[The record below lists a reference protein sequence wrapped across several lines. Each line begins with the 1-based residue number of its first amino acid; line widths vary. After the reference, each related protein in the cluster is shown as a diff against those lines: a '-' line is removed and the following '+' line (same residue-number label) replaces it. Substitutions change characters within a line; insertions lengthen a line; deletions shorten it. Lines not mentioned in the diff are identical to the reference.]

1 MFEDKLGEGGYEIV
15 YKGKSLNEV
24 FVVVE
29 ILNDSRENGEEF
41 YQ

>member
-1 MFEDKLGEGGYEIV
+1 MFEDKLGEGGYGIV